1 MKNAP
6 VLHRPLTDR
15 DMALI
20 SVLCRDR
27 EVRCEAR
34 AAAAVKA
41 GNRELERVAQMDQE
55 RYQSLR
61 LKMFS
66 GPDPQGGG

>member
-1 MKNAP
+1 MNGEP
-6 VLHRPLTDR
+6 MLHRPLTER

-20 SVLCRDR
+20 SVLWRDR
-27 EVRCEAR
+27 EVRCEER

-41 GNRELERVAQMDQE
+41 GNKELERVAVANQE

-61 LKMFS
+61 LKMFFQS
-66 GPDPQGGG
+66 

>member
-1 MKNAP
+1 MEKLMP
-6 VLHRPLTDR
+6 QHRPLTDR

-27 EVRCEAR
+27 EVRCEERAG
-34 AAAAVKA
+34 AAAKA
-41 GNRELERVAQMDQE
+41 GNMDLEKAALTDKE

-61 LKMFS
+61 LKMFLPS
-66 GPDPQGGG
+66 

>member
-1 MKNAP
+1 MDGKAP
-6 VLHRPLTDR
+6 TLHRPLTDR

-27 EVRCEAR
+27 EARCEQR
-34 AAAAVKA
+34 LAAAVKA
-41 GNRELERVAQMDQE
+41 GDRDKEKAALADQE

-61 LKMFS
+61 LKMFFPGS
-66 GPDPQGGG
+66 

>member
-1 MKNAP
+1 M
-6 VLHRPLTDR
+6 LHRPLTDR

-27 EVRCEAR
+27 EVRCEER
-34 AAAAVKA
+34 AAAAVKT
-41 GNRELERVAQMDQE
+41 GNKELERVALTDQE

-61 LKMFS
+61 LKMFFPS
-66 GPDPQGGG
+66 

>member
-1 MKNAP
+1 M
-6 VLHRPLTDR
+6 LHRPLTER

-27 EVRCEAR
+27 EVRCEQR
-34 AAAAVKA
+34 AIAAVKS
-41 GNRELERVAQMDQE
+41 GNRELERVALMDQE

-61 LKMFS
+61 LKMFFPS
-66 GPDPQGGG
+66 

>member
-1 MKNAP
+1 
-6 VLHRPLTDR
+6 
-15 DMALI
+15 MALI

-27 EVRCEAR
+27 EARCEAR

-41 GNRELERVAQMDQE
+41 GNRELERAAQTDQE

-61 LKMFS
+61 LKMFFPS
-66 GPDPQGGG
+66 